1 MFGYFQNNSENF
13 TLKITALV
21 DISWKPTINKTC
33 QNFWIP
39 HWLSDWPFSHRQPLS
54 VYKDDFLKPLIK
66 WLVHVS
72 SSLYLWLNAFYN
84 ISDVA
89 YKGISHKGFSRFKRT
104 VKYLE
109 NQHMNVWTQ
118 LEIISNENFK
128 RIQEFALFPPY
139 ALLVPCIGC

>member
-21 DISWKPTINKTC
+21 EISWKPTVNKTC

-39 HWLSDWPFSHRQPLS
+39 NWLSDWPFSHRQPLS

-84 ISDVA
+84 ISDVT

-109 NQHMNVWTQ
+109 NQHIWMYGHNLRSYPMKTSKESKN
-118 LEIISNENFK
+118 LPY
-128 RIQEFALFPPY
+128 FPHMHY
-139 ALLVPCIGC
+139 